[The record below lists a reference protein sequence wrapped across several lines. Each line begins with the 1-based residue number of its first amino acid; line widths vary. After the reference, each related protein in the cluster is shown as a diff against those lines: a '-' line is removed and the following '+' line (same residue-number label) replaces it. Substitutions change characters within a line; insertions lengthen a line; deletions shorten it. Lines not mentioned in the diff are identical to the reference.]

1 MVAYKKLSNYEREN
15 ISRIMVQNLI
25 NKEIQ
30 NKQDEI
36 SSRLT
41 KLLYDKIPDD
51 VKEFILKYPDYINKK
66 DIDISGYDFLS
77 SEEKNNINIT
87 NIYFLGPKIHIC
99 NVINKM
105 YEGIEIDFFNIDDK
119 FAKYIIKEYP
129 DIAKEIHDLTL
140 KEYKITKI
148 RPNILCALKDI
159 STVNGLMN
167 DFPEAYEVYTNLY
180 GVPGAK
186 CNKSNDVAKRNNCDK
201 IEQLR
206 AEYNNIMK

>member
-1 MVAYKKLSNYEREN
+1 M
-15 ISRIMVQNLI
+15 
-25 NKEIQ
+25 
-30 NKQDEI
+30 
-36 SSRLT
+36 
-41 KLLYDKIPDD
+41 
-51 VKEFILKYPDYINKK
+51 
-66 DIDISGYDFLS
+66 
-77 SEEKNNINIT
+77 
-87 NIYFLGPKIHIC
+87 YFLGTKIHIC

-105 YEGIEIDFFNIDDK
+105 YEGIEIDFFNIDNK

-140 KEYKITKI
+140 KEYEIIKI

-186 CNKSNDVAKRNNCDK
+186 CNKSNGVTKINNCDK
-201 IEQLR
+201 VEQVR

>member
-41 KLLYDKIPDD
+41 NLLYDKIPDD

-129 DIAKEIHDLTL
+129 NIAKEIHDLTL

-186 CNKSNDVAKRNNCDK
+186 CNKSNGVAKRNNCDK

>member
-41 KLLYDKIPDD
+41 NLLYNKIPDD

-66 DIDISGYDFLS
+66 DIDIYGYDFLS

-87 NIYFLGPKIHIC
+87 NIYFLSPKIHIC

-129 DIAKEIHDLTL
+129 NIAKEIHDLTL

-186 CNKSNDVAKRNNCDK
+186 CNKSNGVAKRNNCDK

>member
-15 ISRIMVQNLI
+15 ISRIMVKNLI

-30 NKQDEI
+30 NTQDEI

-41 KLLYDKIPDD
+41 KLLHDKIPDD
-51 VKEFILKYPDYINKK
+51 VKEFISKYPDYINKT
-66 DIDISGYDFLS
+66 DIDISGSHFLS
-77 SEEKNNINIT
+77 PEEKNNINII
-87 NIYFLGPKIHIC
+87 NIYFPGPKIHIC

-105 YEGIEIDFFNIDDK
+105 YEGIEIDFFNVSNK

-140 KEYKITKI
+140 KEYKIIKI
-148 RPNILCALKDI
+148 RQNILCALKDI

-167 DFPEAYEVYTNLY
+167 DFTEAYEVYTNLY

-186 CNKSNDVAKRNNCDK
+186 CNKSNGVTKRNNCDK
-201 IEQLR
+201 VEQVR

>member
-41 KLLYDKIPDD
+41 KLLYDKISDD
-51 VKEFILKYPDYINKK
+51 VKEFISKYPDYINKT

-77 SEEKNNINIT
+77 PEEKNNISIT
-87 NIYFLGPKIHIC
+87 NIYFFGPKIHIC

-105 YEGIEIDFFNIDDK
+105 YEGIEIDFFNIDNK

-159 STVNGLMN
+159 STVNKLMN

-180 GVPGAK
+180 GVPRTK
-186 CNKSNDVAKRNNCDK
+186 YNKSNGITKRNNCDK
-201 IEQLR
+201 VEQVR